1 MAGRVVNR
9 ATSGGGLACIR
20 PAARKEIVMAAG
32 STPQSGNG
40 SQNGSGNAAHPG
52 EGDSRVYVQDGS
64 VLIGISKSGRDFKE
78 EAIELKL
85 ANRHGLIT
93 GATGTGKTVTLQVLA
108 EGFSAAGVPVFA
120 ADIKGDLSG
129 IAVVGDK
136 KPILLKRAEDIGLSD
151 YQTAS
156 FPVTFWDIFGVQG
169 HPVRATVQEMG
180 PLLLSRLMDLS
191 EPQEGVLNIAFR
203 WAEDERKAGDK
214 KMLILDLK
222 DLRSV
227 LEEMGK
233 KAATLRSKY
242 GNIAPQTVGVIQRR
256 LLVLEEQ
263 GAQNFFGE
271 PALDITDFIKIAP
284 DGRGVINLFAAEKL
298 MNSPRLYASYLLWM
312 LDELFE
318 RLPEVGDLEKPKLV
332 FLFDEAHLLFNDAP
346 KAVLDQIERVTRLI
360 RSKGVGVY
368 YITQSPGD
376 VPDRISAQLGNRI
389 QHALRAFTPREQ
401 EAVRAAASTF
411 RKNPDLDTEKVIKEL
426 QVGEALVSF
435 LHNNGEPSVVQRT
448 LIRPPMSRV
457 GPLKPAERQAII
469 AADKENSKK
478 YGQMADR
485 ESAYE
490 LLQQRNSP
498 GGIVQQGIRKF
509 GSLFGLKS

>member
-1 MAGRVVNR
+1 MADTTAAPSGETAR
-9 ATSGGGLACIR
+9 AGD
-20 PAARKEIVMAAG
+20 
-32 STPQSGNG
+32 
-40 SQNGSGNAAHPG
+40 
-52 EGDSRVYVQDGS
+52 GDSRDYVQDGAI
-64 VLIGISKSGRDFKE
+64 LIGCSKSGAEFATE
-78 EAIELKL
+78 SIELKL

-93 GATGTGKTVTLQVLA
+93 GATGTGKTVTLQILA

-129 IAVVGDK
+129 IAVVGEK
-136 KPILLKRAEDIGLSD
+136 KPILVKRAEEIGLSD
-151 YQTAS
+151 YRNTA
-156 FPVTFWDIFGVQG
+156 FPVTFWDIFGKQG

-180 PLLLSRLMDLS
+180 PLLLSRLMDLT

-203 WAEDERKAGDK
+203 WAKDERKAGDK
-214 KMLILDLK
+214 TMLILDLK

-233 KAATLRSKY
+233 KAAILRTRY
-242 GNIAPQTVGVIQRR
+242 GNIDSRTVGAIQRG
-256 LLVLEEQ
+256 LLLLEEQ
-263 GAQNFFGE
+263 GAENFFGE
-271 PALDITDFIKIAP
+271 PALDITDFIKLAP

-298 MNSPRLYASYLLWM
+298 MNAPRLYASYLLWM
-312 LDELFE
+312 LDRLFN

-376 VPDRISAQLGNRI
+376 VPDRISAQLGNRV

-411 RKNPDLDTEKVIKEL
+411 RKNPALDTEKVIKEL

-457 GPLKPAERQAII
+457 GPLTAAERAAII
-469 AADKENSKK
+469 AADKENSAK
-478 YGQMADR
+478 YGQMIDR

-498 GGIVQQGIRKF
+498 GGIVKQGMRKF
-509 GSLFGLKS
+509 GNLFGLNK

>member
-1 MAGRVVNR
+1 MSDG
-9 ATSGGGLACIR
+9 T
-20 PAARKEIVMAAG
+20 AAQPEVKAAE
-32 STPQSGNG
+32 
-40 SQNGSGNAAHPG
+40 A
-52 EGDSRVYVQDGS
+52 DSRVYVQDGS
-64 VLIGISKSGRDFKE
+64 ILVGCSKAGRDFNTE
-78 EAIELKL
+78 SIELKL
-85 ANRHGLIT
+85 ANRHGLVT

-129 IAVVGDK
+129 IAAVGEK
-136 KPILLKRAEDIGLSD
+136 RPALVKRAEEIGLAD
-151 YQTAS
+151 YGTTS
-156 FPVTFWDIFGVQG
+156 FPVAFWDIFGQQG

-180 PLLLSRLMDLS
+180 PLLLSRLLELS

-214 KMLILDLK
+214 TMLILDLK

-227 LEEMGK
+227 LTEMGK
-233 KAATLRSKY
+233 RAATLRTKY

-263 GAQNFFGE
+263 GATQFFGE
-271 PALDITDFIKIAP
+271 PALEITDFIKLAP

-298 MNSPRLYASYLLWM
+298 MNTPQLYASYLLWM
-312 LDELFE
+312 LDELFAK
-318 RLPEVGDLEKPKLV
+318 LPEVGDLDKPKLV
-332 FLFDEAHLLFNDAP
+332 FLFDEAHLLFNEAP

-368 YITQSPGD
+368 YVTQSPAD

-389 QHALRAFTPREQ
+389 QHALRAFTPKEQ
-401 EAVRAAASTF
+401 KAIRAAATTF
-411 RKNPDLDTEKVIKEL
+411 RTNPELDTERAIQEL

-435 LHNNGEPSVVQRT
+435 LHNNGEPSMVQRT
-448 LIRPPMSRV
+448 LIRPPMSRT
-457 GPLKPAERQAII
+457 GPLRADERQALI
-469 AADKENSKK
+469 AADKLNLAK
-478 YGQMADR
+478 YGQMIDR

-490 LLQQRNSP
+490 RLQARNAP
-498 GGIVQQGIRKF
+498 GGLIKQGVRKF
-509 GSLFGLKS
+509 GSLFGMKS